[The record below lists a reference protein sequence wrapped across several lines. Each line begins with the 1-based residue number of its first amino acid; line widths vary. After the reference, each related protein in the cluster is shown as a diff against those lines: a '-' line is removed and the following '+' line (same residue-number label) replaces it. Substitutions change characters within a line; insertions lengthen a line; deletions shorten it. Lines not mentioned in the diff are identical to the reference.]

1 MTIQLNTPT
10 LACSSCVNTV
20 TAAIK
25 NVDANAEVQANTKT
39 KLIVVETQASE
50 LAIREALINAGY
62 PAA

>member
-1 MTIQLNTPT
+1 MTIQLKTPT
-10 LACSSCVNTV
+10 LACSSCVDTV

-25 NVDANAEVQANTKT
+25 NVDANAEIQANTKT

-62 PAA
+62 PAS

>member
-10 LACSSCVNTV
+10 LACASCVNTV

-62 PAA
+62 PAS

>member
-1 MTIQLNTPT
+1 MKIQLKTPN
-10 LACSSCVNTV
+10 LACSSCVDTV

-25 NVDANAEVQANTKT
+25 TIDADAGVQADTKA

-50 LAIREALINAGY
+50 LAIREALIKAGY

>member
-1 MTIQLNTPT
+1 MTIQLKTPK

-20 TAAIK
+20 TSVIK
-25 NVDANAEVQANTKT
+25 NLDANAEIQADTKT

>member
-1 MTIQLNTPT
+1 MTIQLTAPK

-25 NVDANAEVQANTKT
+25 NVDANAEIQANTKT